1 MASPVPSDALCPA
14 AVPVQVIDYH
24 YEPVPCF
31 QTLAH
36 MHRAAQTTELIMAII
51 AHRKDTLTQ
60 SI

>member
-1 MASPVPSDALCPA
+1 MANPVLSDALRPA
-14 AVPVQVIDYH
+14 AGPVQVIDYH

-36 MHRAAQTTELIMAII
+36 MHRAAQTTELIIPII